1 MAPNIDL
8 MYHILRHF
16 YQLSEKARVLLLSFV
31 CYSAV
36 IPILS
41 IFLNTYI
48 LRFSNNFSLLI
59 LYYGFFFCTIPLG
72 FLLNGLLLR
81 RFAVTV
87 LYGCGL
93 ILFVVSNS
101 SIVFLHNL
109 SVPGIAL
116 FGFLYGIGTGVYW
129 GNRNLL
135 TLAETESD
143 TRVFFNSLE
152 LITGILLTIII
163 PGMAGWF
170 ISLGEISG
178 LYSIRAAYVILMFLS
193 VVLVLLSSVFV
204 FKIHFKKINV
214 PHLFVDHVTPA
225 WWVARLITLSE
236 GITNGVAFLLP
247 TYFLFKFVGKENV
260 IGSFD
265 SIVALIVAA
274 LLYALGVK
282 LTKDNRLKVAV
293 LAYVGVALSAVIIFF
308 FKNTNGVIVY
318 LGLTY
323 LLSSISYIAGH
334 AILLDLTDRESSQ
347 FSYGSYCYVFDR
359 ETCLNIGRMIAILL
373 MVVVVYKIIPLEYEQ
388 VPVIASVL
396 QLSVLGTALYILNK
410 DKVKTTL

>member
-1 MAPNIDL
+1 MKHL
-8 MYHILRHF
+8 LKHF
-16 YQLSEKARVLLLSFV
+16 YQLSEKARVLLLSFI

-59 LYYGFFFCTIPLG
+59 LYYGTFFCTVPLG

-81 RFAVTV
+81 RFRVTV

-93 ILFVVSNS
+93 ILFVLSNS
-101 SIVFLHNL
+101 SIVFLHDL
-109 SVPGIAL
+109 SVSGIAL

-143 TRVFFNSLE
+143 TRVFFNSIE
-152 LITGILLTIII
+152 LITGIILTIIV
-163 PGMAGWF
+163 PGVAGWF
-170 ISLGEISG
+170 ISIGEISG
-178 LYSIRAAYVILMFLS
+178 LYSIRAAYVTLMFLS
-193 VVLVLLSSVFV
+193 VLLVILSSIFV
-204 FKIHFKKINV
+204 FRIRFKKITV
-214 PHLFVDHVTPA
+214 SHLFVERATAA
-225 WWVARLITLSE
+225 WWVARLMTLSE
-236 GITNGVAFLLP
+236 GITNGIAFLLP
-247 TYFLFKFVGKENV
+247 TYLLFKYVGKENV

-265 SIVALIVAA
+265 SIIALIVAA
-274 LLYALGVK
+274 LLYVLGVK
-282 LTKDNRLKVAV
+282 ITKKNRLKVAI
-293 LAYVGVALSAVIIFF
+293 LAYVGVGLSAFIILFYR
-308 FKNTNGVIVY
+308 NTNGVIAY

-323 LLSSISYIAGH
+323 LLSSISYITGH
-334 AILLDLTDRESSQ
+334 AILLDLTDHESSQ
-347 FSYGSYCYVFDR
+347 FSYGNYCYVFDR

-373 MVVVVYKIIPLEYEQ
+373 MVVVVYKIVPLQYEQ

-396 QLSVLGTALYILNK
+396 QLSVLASALYILK
-410 DKVKTTL
+410 RHRVMC